1 MRHPSPT
8 DDRQPPRNPSPP
20 RGTFGGGLA
29 SPSSGTEVIYDSPEE
44 HDEEDE
50 PIYSPETKK
59 RRDAQYKLDMEE
71 FMRDVDAATSES
83 DEFDPTGKTPEEMDA
98 MIAKYHKDCH
108 NSRMEANRRRDFGIC
123 RSCTLPHASY
133 VLTMLAPSYNL
144 RSCTLP
150 HLYSPG
156 VNAVFAAR
164 FTTADYTVPSNI
176 CKGTYAMVGSAIE
189 EHVSMLER
197 GPPLIRPLE
206 DWSVQVSG
214 VDDTELV
221 SRYNEVE
228 RERAAREQG
237 PVKSVPQTRL
247 SAPIRPAGP
256 IPPLDTKLLVSS
268 KVFSLMS
275 ESATLAYPV
284 VLRQSSGP
292 PRRRN
297 RPAKVTTEPSKV
309 LPPSLRMRMGDVP
322 ERWP

>member
-20 RGTFGGGLA
+20 RGTYGCGLA

-44 HDEEDE
+44 HDEDDE

-59 RRDAQYKLDMEE
+59 RRDAQYKLDLQE
-71 FMRDVDAATSES
+71 FMREVDAATSES

-133 VLTMLAPSYNL
+133 VLTMLSPSYNL

-156 VNAVFAAR
+156 VNAVFAVNFR
-164 FTTADYTVPSNI
+164 TEDCTVPINRCNVVGS
-176 CKGTYAMVGSAIE
+176 MVGIASEA
-189 EHVSMLER
+189 HVSLFER
-197 GPPLIRPLE
+197 VPRLVRPAE

-214 VDDTELV
+214 DGDAGRKT
-221 SRYNEVE
+221 
-228 RERAAREQG
+228 AATQQSKQG
-237 PVKSVPQTRL
+237 
-247 SAPIRPAGP
+247 
-256 IPPLDTKLLVSS
+256 
-268 KVFSLMS
+268 
-275 ESATLAYPV
+275 
-284 VLRQSSGP
+284 
-292 PRRRN
+292 
-297 RPAKVTTEPSKV
+297 
-309 LPPSLRMRMGDVP
+309 
-322 ERWP
+322 